1 MALHLTHRPN
11 TLEDFIGNA
20 SMIGALESVLSR
32 EGEIPHAF
40 LFTGPSGCGKT
51 TLARIVATRLG
62 CSEYDFKELNAAD
75 FRGIDTIREVRKQ
88 VSLRPLGGKCRVW
101 ILDECHSLSGD
112 AQNALL
118 KLLEDTPKHV
128 YFMLCTTNPQK
139 LIKTIISRCMEF
151 QVGTLPENRIVRMLE
166 GVVEK
171 EGKTIPK
178 QVLEHIAVICQGHP
192 RRALVALD
200 KVIDL
205 PEEKMMRAVEQSQE
219 EESQVID
226 LCRALMERKKW
237 VEIAKILKGLKDQE
251 PEQVRRAVL
260 GYCNSV
266 LLNKESPQAYLVMER
281 FMRPLYDTGFPGLT
295 LACYEAL
302 DAVGTSGT

>member
-1 MALHLTHRPN
+1 MSLHLNHRPKSLEEFCGN
-11 TLEDFIGNA
+11 T
-20 SMIGALESVLSR
+20 STIGALEAVLSR

-88 VSLRPLGGKCRVW
+88 VTLRPLGGKCRVW

-171 EGKTIPK
+171 EKKVVPK

-237 VEIAKILKGLKDQE
+237 AEVAKILKGLKDQE

-260 GYCNSV
+260 GYCSSV

-281 FMRPLYDTGFPGLT
+281 FMKPLYDTGFPGLT

-302 DAVGTSGT
+302 DSVGTSA